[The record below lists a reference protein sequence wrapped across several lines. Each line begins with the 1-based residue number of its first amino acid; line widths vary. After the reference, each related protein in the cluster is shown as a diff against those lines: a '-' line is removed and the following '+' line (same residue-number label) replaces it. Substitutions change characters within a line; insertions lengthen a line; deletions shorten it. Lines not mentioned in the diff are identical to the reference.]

1 MEEIKD
7 LYETFKINEPIRGT
21 GMTRV
26 YRSAPALGIWFLV
39 ILLTLA
45 GPSARCFAGAPWVTL
60 QGGHFLVKR
69 SNDGDSFHISVAGKE
84 YIFRLYFVDAPE
96 TTAEFR
102 DRVEEQAKYFGIT
115 VDQKL
120 GLGELAKTYTRE
132 KLSGP
137 FLVRTCWEDAMG
149 RSRMQRFFAFVQT
162 NTGDLGEQLIE
173 NGLARFHR
181 ESGKPEGLNS
191 AASEL
196 RKLNTLE
203 RKAKQEKVGGWG
215 ANEGRILVR
224 AQEPESEKGVD
235 PFDKFFH
242 PEMTPATVISSAL
255 PSSGSATE
263 PLWSTSSLASVAPT
277 EPTTPD
283 LVSSIPETKL
293 DVNTASQTEL
303 ENIPGI
309 GPAIAQRIIEA
320 RPFKSADDLRNVKGI
335 GGGKRFEKIRPYFN

>member
-1 MEEIKD
+1 
-7 LYETFKINEPIRGT
+7 
-21 GMTRV
+21 MTRV
-26 YRSAPALGIWFLV
+26 HLSGTALGMWFFV
-39 ILLTLA
+39 TLLMFA
-45 GPSARCFAGAPWVTL
+45 APSARCLAGAPWVTL
-60 QGGHFLVKR
+60 QGGHFLLKR
-69 SNDGDSFHISVAGKE
+69 ANDGDSFHISVAGKE

-96 TTAEFR
+96 TSAEFR

-115 VDQKL
+115 VEQTLQL
-120 GLGELAKTYTRE
+120 GGLAKTYMRE

-137 FLVRTCWEDAMG
+137 FLIRTCWEDAMG

-162 NTGDLGEQLIE
+162 NTGDLGEQLVE

-181 ESGKPEGLNS
+181 ESGKPEGLSS
-191 AASEL
+191 AAGEL

-224 AQEPESEKGVD
+224 AKQPESEKGVD

-242 PEMTPATVISSAL
+242 PEMTPEAVISSPL
-255 PSSGSATE
+255 PSSSPATV
-263 PLWSTSSLASVAPT
+263 PLPSTSPRASVAAIQS
-277 EPTTPD
+277 TTPD
-283 LVSSIPETKL
+283 VVSSIPETKL
-293 DVNTASQTEL
+293 DVNRASQAEL

-320 RPFKSADDLRNVKGI
+320 RPFKSADDLQNVKGI
-335 GGGKRFEKIRPYFN
+335 GAGAKYEKLRPYFN

>member
-1 MEEIKD
+1 
-7 LYETFKINEPIRGT
+7 
-21 GMTRV
+21 MTRV
-26 YRSAPALGIWFLV
+26 HISGTVLGMWFFV
-39 ILLTLA
+39 ALLTFA

-60 QGGHFLVKR
+60 QGGHFLLKR
-69 SNDGDSFHISVAGKE
+69 ANDGDSFHISVAGKE

-96 TTAEFR
+96 TSAEFR

-115 VDQKL
+115 VKQNL
-120 GLGELAKTYTRE
+120 EVGELAKTYTRE

-181 ESGKPEGLNS
+181 ESGKPEGLSS
-191 AASEL
+191 ATSEL
-196 RKLNTLE
+196 RKLTTLE

-215 ANEGRILVR
+215 ANEGRMVVR
-224 AQEPESEKGVD
+224 AEEPESEKGVD

-242 PEMTPATVISSAL
+242 PEMTPATDISPVL
-255 PSSGSATE
+255 TNSSPATG
-263 PLWSTSSLASVAPT
+263 PLSSTSSRASVAPIQS
-277 EPTTPD
+277 TTPD
-283 LVSSIPETKL
+283 SVSSIPETKL
-293 DVNTASQTEL
+293 DVNRASQAEL

-335 GGGKRFEKIRPYFN
+335 GVGKRYEKVRPYFN